1 MQADA
6 AFKNNAQKAEEIIQ
20 FFKLTQ
26 SLHSGKEPNI
36 MEYAAYIVAII
47 ALLLD
52 PYDLRKNR
60 MKKEE
65 VEEEVFTRYFDVLA
79 IVNRRIP

>member
-26 SLHSGKEPNI
+26 SLHSRAIPNI

-47 ALLLD
+47 VLLLD